1 MNLSCKVGPSSNVN
15 TVRTERGR
23 NNKGMG
29 AFYFIEGLFFQTEGV
44 VGEMFVEASGQR
56 QMNQVKK

>member
-1 MNLSCKVGPSSNVN
+1 
-15 TVRTERGR
+15 
-23 NNKGMG
+23 MG
-29 AFYFIEGLFFQTEGV
+29 AFYFTEGLFFQTEGV